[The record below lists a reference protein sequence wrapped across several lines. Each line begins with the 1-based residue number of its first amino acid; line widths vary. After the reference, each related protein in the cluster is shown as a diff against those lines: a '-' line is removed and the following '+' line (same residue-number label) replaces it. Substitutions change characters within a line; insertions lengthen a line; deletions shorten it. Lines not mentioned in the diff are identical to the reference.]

1 MTTPARCVLRAA
13 ICEAG
18 AQQTGRRPSA
28 GQSFGLLQPEELGP
42 RSVQRDVGPI
52 RLPGLS
58 GKNSDVEP
66 SFNRNIS
73 AWNSCTAVLLSG
85 SVRPLG
91 RRKHLDSSLMLTVL
105 LVC

>member
-1 MTTPARCVLRAA
+1 MRSEGVTTPAHCLLRAA

-66 SFNRNIS
+66 SFNRSVNTFLHGTHAQHFCS
-73 AWNSCTAVLLSG
+73 VVLLD
-85 SVRPLG
+85 P
-91 RRKHLDSSLMLTVL
+91 
-105 LVC
+105 